1 MFNKM
6 FFSIS
11 MTIAISTFSQLA
23 TASAQVQAAQSS
35 SESEH
40 EVAACTN
47 GFDDVN
53 VCQLLS

>member
-1 MFNKM
+1 MFNKV

-11 MTIAISTFSQLA
+11 LAVAICTFSQVT
-23 TASAQVQAAQSS
+23 TASAQVQAVQSS
-35 SESEH
+35 LESEH

>member
-1 MFNKM
+1 
-6 FFSIS
+6 

-23 TASAQVQAAQSS
+23 TASAQVQAVQSS